1 MKKNHL
7 ALIIALTLVC
17 GLLFTTGC
25 VQPPA
30 AADALGG
37 TADAL
42 RSLDHEILCV
52 WGREDRWHPASG
64 SVYFQGVLQNGRYYM
79 IRNTGHLVQEE
90 NPGKLLEVVFSYIP
104 PASPSYEA
112 YTYTDR
118 SGRGE

>member
-42 RSLDHEILCV
+42 
-52 WGREDRWHPASG
+52 PAG
-64 SVYFQGVLQNGRYYM
+64 GVLRLSVNPEIAVHYDADGLV
-79 IRNTGHLVQEE
+79 TGV
-90 NPGKLLEVVFSYIP
+90 
-104 PASPSYEA
+104 EA
-112 YTYTDR
+112 
-118 SGRGE
+118 